1 MVEFHIDD
9 CEEFIYLIKGTY
21 CGGLISV
28 RFPEGQIPV
37 MNIGHNEFIFKQYI
51 FSQID
56 GQVLLGKIY

>member
-1 MVEFHIDD
+1 MVFLNIDY
-9 CEEFIYLIKGTY
+9 CEECIHIIKGTNY
-21 CGGLISV
+21 G
-28 RFPEGQIPV
+28 RFLSFRFLEGQIPV